1 MDPVPAQPRPDPF
14 AADAATLE
22 QMGILPDQPI
32 ADPEPPPP
40 PTYDAGD
47 TPA

>member
-1 MDPVPAQPRPDPF
+1 MDPMPAQPRPDPT
-14 AADAATLE
+14 AADATTLE
-22 QMGILPDQPI
+22 DMGVIPAQPV

-40 PTYDAGD
+40 PVYDAGD